1 MQDIISE
8 SQCIREEDLCIKE
21 SSHAWVLYIDLICL
35 NNDGNVQD
43 ACCLAMISALKTLK
57 LYEMQF
63 DEEENKPILK
73 YPLEY
78 KQIQMYSEPIC
89 TTLFSLEDKI
99 LLLDPNKQEEE
110 LMRTVL
116 LICCLDETKLCLIKK
131 LGGSVLSPEQM
142 SLCIEKALKNG
153 IHLRKLLNKL
163 YLENK

>member
-63 DEEENKPILK
+63 DEEENKPVLK

-78 KQIQMYSEPIC
+78 KPIQMYSEPIC

-110 LMRTVL
+110 FIQR
-116 LICCLDETKLCLIKK
+116 
-131 LGGSVLSPEQM
+131 S
-142 SLCIEKALKNG
+142 
-153 IHLRKLLNKL
+153 
-163 YLENK
+163 